1 MKKQLLILH
10 GALGAKSQFKELI
23 KSLSETYDVYS
34 LDFDG
39 HGQNDSYAG
48 NYSIAHFAEQ
58 TSATLR
64 ALGWEKPL
72 VFGYS
77 MGGYVALKL
86 EALHP
91 GTFEKIITLGTK
103 FDWNPDSAHQEA
115 RMLDPEKMQE
125 KIPAYVVYLKSLHGD
140 NHWKSVVERTAE
152 MMLEMGNHP
161 PITTEILQ
169 SIEIP
174 VTCLR
179 GANDQMVNEAETLWA
194 VNALQHAV
202 YTEIPEWKHPIDRI
216 PVGELAERLIVH

>member
-10 GALGAKSQFKELI
+10 GALGAKAQFKELI
-23 KSLSETYDVYS
+23 SALSETYEVYS

-39 HGQNDSYAG
+39 HGRNDAFTGS
-48 NYSIAHFAEQ
+48 YSIDHFAEQ

-103 FDWNPDSAHQEA
+103 FDWSPESAAQEA

-125 KIPAYVVYLKSLHGD
+125 KIASFVVYLKSLHGD
-140 NHWKSVVERTAE
+140 DHWKSVVERTAE
-152 MMLEMGNHP
+152 MMLKMGSNP
-161 PITTEILQ
+161 PVNEDVLNKITV
-169 SIEIP
+169 P
-174 VTCLR
+174 VVCLR
-179 GANDQMVNEAETLWA
+179 GGNDQMVNEAETLWA
-194 VNALQHAV
+194 VNALQNGV
-202 YTEIPEWKHPIDRI
+202 YVEVPEWKHPIDRV
-216 PVGELAERLIVH
+216 PVGELVEKLIAL